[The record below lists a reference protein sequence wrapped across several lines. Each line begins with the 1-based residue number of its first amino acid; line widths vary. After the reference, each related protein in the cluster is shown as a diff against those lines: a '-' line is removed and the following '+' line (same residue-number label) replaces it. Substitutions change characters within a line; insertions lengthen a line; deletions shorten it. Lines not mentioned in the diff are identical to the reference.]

1 MHGNARLPGHLSLGL
16 FATSLIFDLIR
27 LFSTNGVWSVVSEYL
42 IGAGVIGGLLAAFFG
57 SVDRIANVVVTGMFM
72 ASWLLRL
79 ATPADPP
86 AGALI
91 LSAFAVV
98 VALGTERLRA
108 AAQRANL
115 NGSLSGHP
123 TFSR

>member
-1 MHGNARLPGHLSLGL
+1 MESKAKLAGHPIHPMLVVFPLGL

-98 VALGTERLRA
+98 VAL
-108 AAQRANL
+108 
-115 NGSLSGHP
+115 
-123 TFSR
+123 